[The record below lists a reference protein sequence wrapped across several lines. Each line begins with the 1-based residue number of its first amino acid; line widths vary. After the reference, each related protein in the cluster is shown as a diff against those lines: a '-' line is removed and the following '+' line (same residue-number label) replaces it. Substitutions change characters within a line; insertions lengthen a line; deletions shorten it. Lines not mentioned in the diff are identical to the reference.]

1 MSCCMPYDCVDEL
14 VMDGP
19 HRLHR
24 IFMEQWSVQHDAVDS
39 VPILMERHVAP
50 RALARIAAT
59 SPENIGAS
67 IPFAQ
72 ECEGDVL
79 GFLSGISGT
88 VRCAADW

>member
-50 RALARIAAT
+50 RALAALLQRPQRT
-59 SPENIGAS
+59 SEQHPIRAGMR
-67 IPFAQ
+67 
-72 ECEGDVL
+72 G
-79 GFLSGISGT
+79 
-88 VRCAADW
+88 